1 MIWKCRLDRMG
12 RYAYDYR
19 IHDIG
24 GWIQDGIEGA
34 LWILW

>member
-12 RYAYDYR
+12 RYDYDYR
-19 IHDIG
+19 IPDIG
-24 GWIQDGIEGA
+24 GWIQDGIECA

>member
-12 RYAYDYR
+12 RYDYGYR

-24 GWIQDGIEGA
+24 GWIQDGIECA